1 MAPLP
6 LDPDDYR
13 NINKKVELV
22 DRLGRGKCPTSDMN
36 PPPHEW
42 MIGPSAMRT
51 TLLFVTGL
59 IAIYLITTPTTAI
72 PVDID
77 NPRIQQVGSW
87 AVMEHDNEAHD
98 GIQFN
103 KVVSGNEK
111 MMGFIL
117 HYDLIIDALNNDGK
131 DCKYEAE
138 VHEMDGSM
146 KRTLVA
152 FKPAN

>member
-1 MAPLP
+1 MDSCKL
-6 LDPDDYR
+6 
-13 NINKKVELV
+13 
-22 DRLGRGKCPTSDMN
+22 
-36 PPPHEW
+36 
-42 MIGPSAMRT
+42 AMRT
-51 TLLFVTGL
+51 ILLFVTGL
-59 IAIYLITTPTTAI
+59 IAIHLSTTAITAI

-77 NPRIQQVGSW
+77 SPRIQQVGRW
-87 AVMEHDNEAHD
+87 AVMEHDNNSND

-103 KVVSGNEK
+103 KVVSGDEK
-111 MMGFIL
+111 MMGIIL

-138 VHEMDGSM
+138 VRVMDGSM

>member
-1 MAPLP
+1 
-6 LDPDDYR
+6 
-13 NINKKVELV
+13 
-22 DRLGRGKCPTSDMN
+22 
-36 PPPHEW
+36 
-42 MIGPSAMRT
+42 MRT

-111 MMGFIL
+111 ITGFIL

-138 VHEMDGSM
+138 VREIDGSM